1 MTGTK
6 SSDGKLLDDDIT
18 PIKRHFVRSDGVP
31 TNVNVDDWSL
41 SIDGEVETPLTSSIA
56 VMKSRLEVACSPCR
70 SSAGATAARPSI
82 RRPRGNSGR
91 SARSATRS
99 GSACASGARWRPLG

>member
-1 MTGTK
+1 MTGTM

-41 SIDGEVETPLTSSIA
+41 SIDLVGDALRDTSWRRRA
-56 VMKSRLEVACSPCR
+56 VGVALHV
-70 SSAGATAARPSI
+70 
-82 RRPRGNSGR
+82 GR
-91 SARSATRS
+91 SR
-99 GSACASGARWRPLG
+99 GF